1 METLL
6 RILSEDE
13 KTEVHER
20 SLKILA
26 ETGVKVDTAKG
37 RQYLKD
43 AGAEVNEN
51 SKIVKFP
58 RVLVEDSLRL
68 APKDFTLGARR
79 PGWDLSMNAGECT
92 LMPDGKGITVID
104 RKTGEHR
111 PSTYKDWWEAT
122 RLNDALDEFGVYWDM
137 AERSDVGESISCA
150 VKHWRHVFSNFSKH
164 VQDSSKN
171 AEFSRWLLEMI
182 QAIFGDKETVR
193 RTHPFS
199 FLVCPK
205 SPLEIEEQ
213 RTDAYLELLGWDIP
227 IAVMPMPLMGGTGP
241 GNMISMTILGN
252 CEILAMLCLIQAAD
266 PGTPFI
272 YAPALAVMNPRT
284 GAYYAGAIENGLL
297 SSAGIEMARFY
308 GLPVEGSGGGT
319 DTYAPGIQATYERA
333 MSSLIPML
341 SWPDLFIGSVLLGG
355 SMILSLEQLVIDA
368 EVFRMC
374 KQAHRGILTNDDMWL
389 DDVIQQVGPG
399 GHFLGE
405 KSTAVNMRSG
415 EWLIPR
421 LGVHESQES
430 WEKAGKIN
438 ILEEA
443 REKVEHLLRTHEP
456 LPLSDEVKKE
466 LDKIQ
471 KRANQSSEQRNS

>member
-1 METLL
+1 METFL
-6 RILSEDE
+6 RVLSEDE
-13 KTEVHER
+13 KTQVHER
-20 SLKILA
+20 SVKILA
-26 ETGVKVDTAKG
+26 ETGVKINTAKG

-43 AGAEVNEN
+43 AGAEVDEN

-58 RVLVEDSLRL
+58 RAVVEESLRL

-92 LMPDGKGITVID
+92 LMIDGEGTSVID

-111 PSTYKDWWEAT
+111 PSTFDDWLEVT
-122 RLNDALDEFGVYWDM
+122 RLTDALDEFGVYWD
-137 AERSDVGESISCA
+137 AIGRGDGEESISSV
-150 VKHWRHVFSNFSKH
+150 VKHWRHIFSSFSKH
-164 VQDSSKN
+164 VQDASPN
-171 AEFSRWLLEMI
+171 AEFSPWLVEII
-182 QAIFGDKETVR
+182 QTIFGDKETVR

-199 FLVCPK
+199 FIICPQ

-252 CEILAMLCLIQAAD
+252 CEVLAMLCLIQAAG

-272 YAPALAVMNPRT
+272 YAPALAVMNPLT
-284 GAYYAGAIENGLL
+284 GAYDAGAIENGLL
-297 SSAGIEMARFY
+297 SSAGIEMARYY
-308 GLPVEGSGGGT
+308 GLPVEGTGGGT
-319 DTYAPGIQATYERA
+319 DTYVPGIQATYERA
-333 MSSLIPML
+333 MSCLIPML
-341 SWPDLFIGSVLLGG
+341 SWPDLIIGSVLLGG

-368 EVFRMC
+368 EVFRMS
-374 KQAHRGILTNDDMWL
+374 KQAHRGILTNDEMWL
-389 DDVIQQVGPG
+389 DDVIQRVGPG

-405 KSTAVNMRSG
+405 KSTVANMRSG
-415 EWLIPR
+415 EWMIPR

-430 WEKAGKIN
+430 WEMAGKKN

-443 REKVEHLLRTHEP
+443 REKVENLLSTHEP
-456 LPLSDEVKKE
+456 LPLSDEVEKE

-471 KRANQSSEQRNS
+471 KRANQNAE